1 MNNDIYA
8 DLLGRKT
15 KKYVYQWELNYIK
28 DWSLNDIR
36 NRIWMSTQCGQPIP
50 GCVSAEALR
59 MELYIRGE
67 TPNGY
72 HENPEEIDISN
83 IEIINANTRARK
95 SGR

>member
-1 MNNDIYA
+1 MSSDINDK
-8 DLLGRKT
+8 LFGRKI
-15 KKYVYQWELNYIK
+15 KKDVYQWELNFIK
-28 DWSLNDIR
+28 DWSLNDLR
-36 NRIWMSTQCGQPIP
+36 NRIWMATQCGQPIP

-72 HENPEEIDISN
+72 HENPEDVDINN
-83 IEIINANTRARK
+83 IEIVTENPRARK